1 MLHYTDTRIAKFNR
15 RRDIYDWKAE
25 NLTDGVKPFAGVQP
39 GLYLGEL
46 PGEPF
51 RLPRPQL
58 GFLPGF
64 IRDLFPNQEQ
74 LVHIVR
80 KMAHFTEFAC
90 LGGLSC
96 GLLAAARTVKLHP
109 FFHVWAGGFFVAAID
124 ETIQIF
130 TGRGSQLQDVWL
142 DFAGFSAGLLAV
154 LLVRALVLRSKPEE
168 SPKEVD
174 NVIAF
179 PKDHDAFKHLHS
191 SGKS

>member
-1 MLHYTDTRIAKFNR
+1 MTGKRKILLTVLSLLLVC
-15 RRDIYDWKAE
+15 
-25 NLTDGVKPFAGVQP
+25 NLA
-39 GLYLGEL
+39 
-46 PGEPF
+46 
-51 RLPRPQL
+51 
-58 GFLPGF
+58 F
-64 IRDLFPNQEQ
+64 IWGNSLVSRSDSHDLS
-74 LVHIVR
+74 VIVR

-96 GLLAAARTVKLHP
+96 GLLATARTVKLHP

>member
-1 MLHYTDTRIAKFNR
+1 MTGKRKILLTVLSLLLVC
-15 RRDIYDWKAE
+15 
-25 NLTDGVKPFAGVQP
+25 NLAFIWGNSLVSRSDSHDLSVGV
-39 GLYLGEL
+39 
-46 PGEPF
+46 
-51 RLPRPQL
+51 L

-96 GLLAAARTVKLHP
+96 GLLATARTVKLHP
-109 FFHVWAGGFFVAAID
+109 FFHVCAGGFFVAAID